1 MTAWIRRHID
11 SRQFHVGAILAFLT
25 LNAVG
30 YAFLGGL
37 DFVMDW
43 GGGFAAVIATFFLV
57 FKSQGY
63 WAWMV
68 VNASLWTY
76 LFFDMDLPLLGWLQV
91 SFLVFCTYGFVQW
104 ALVNRIGF
112 NINARPDRVGAVLA
126 IGFFAA
132 AAYVYWPRGGMTLWW
147 ALEAGSVFFAVGAV
161 VLDAFKYR
169 ANWISWTFSNLIGW
183 PLYYHNMLWGVFFTT
198 FIYQAIN
205 VYGWMVWTKDQR
217 RPIVEEIR
225 GGTPEAFSF
234 DDDRPHPVSPDP
246 VYVEEKRAGGAA

>member
-1 MTAWIRRHID
+1 MTTWIRRHID
-11 SRQFHVGAILAFLT
+11 SRKFHVGAVLAFLL
-25 LNAVG
+25 LNAIG
-30 YAFLGGL
+30 YAFFGGR
-37 DFVMDW
+37 DFVLDW

-68 VNASLWTY
+68 VNASLWCY

-112 NINARPDRVGAVLA
+112 KLSARPDQVGAVLA
-126 IGFFAA
+126 VGFFAVA
-132 AAYVYWPRGGMTLWW
+132 AWVYWPRDGMTTWW

-169 ANWISWTFSNLIGW
+169 VNWVSWTLSNLIGW
-183 PLYYHNMLWGVFFTT
+183 PLYYHNALWGVFFTT

-205 VYGWMVWTKDQR
+205 VYGWIVWTNDERQ
-217 RPIVEEIR
+217 PIVEEMEQR
-225 GGTPEAFSF
+225 GA
-234 DDDRPHPVSPDP
+234 PD
-246 VYVEEKRAGGAA
+246 GAQGVVLS